1 MNTAIVLGLYALA
14 LAWFGPPLLRRVTG
28 RGVHPRLAV
37 AAWVTTVTAA
47 IAAWVGALAILLIDV
62 LGSIGRHSTLTTCM
76 NVLGIA
82 GQLGLPQAIGSAFAL
97 GSLTVGLIATVV
109 VIVRSVHQLR
119 RQRTCSHR
127 HAATAMMIGSP
138 SDQPGVVVI
147 SAHEPTA
154 YCVAGRPNAI
164 IVVTTAAFDRLD
176 ESQLAAVLAHERAHL
191 TGRHHGL
198 HMLLRAIATSM
209 PRLPLFPAAADA
221 VADLLE
227 MCADDVAVRC
237 HGPVA
242 LLSGLLA
249 LAGQRSV
256 ASSPALGAAGTA
268 VPARAARLST
278 PASRGIQ
285 WRERLALITAIW
297 LAILTPLAAGLA
309 CHL

>member
-1 MNTAIVLGLYALA
+1 MNTAILLVLHALA

-37 AAWVTTVTAA
+37 AAWVTTVTAV
-47 IAAWVGALAILLIDV
+47 IATWVGALVILLIDV
-62 LGSIGRHSTLTTCM
+62 LGSIGRHSTLTICRK
-76 NVLGIA
+76 VLGIA
-82 GQLGLPQAIGSAFAL
+82 GHLGLPQKAGSAFAL
-97 GSLTVGLIATVV
+97 GFLTVGLMATAV
-109 VIVRSVHQLR
+109 VILRSARRLR
-119 RQRTCSHR
+119 QQRSCSRR
-127 HAATAMMIGSP
+127 HASIALMIGRP

-147 SAHEPTA
+147 SASEPTA

-164 IVVTTAAFDRLD
+164 IVTTAAFDRLD

-237 HGPVA
+237 YGPVP

-256 ASSPALGAAGTA
+256 ASSTALGAAGTA
-268 VPARAARLST
+268 VPARAARLTS

-285 WRERLALITAIW
+285 WRERLAPTTAIW